1 MSPPSTL
8 LPKPILLVGAGA
20 LGSSV
25 LKGFRIAGNADPSDL
40 IIVDLKPGD
49 EPRAW
54 AADGARLNPPP
65 ETWAEAKTV
74 MLAVKPQGWHAV
86 AAILR
91 GNLAGDAVLVS
102 VMAGVQTEAL
112 KMAFAGH
119 PVARVMPTTGVA
131 TGKGVAS
138 IYSDSPRALEAA
150 QGLFEPMAATV
161 LLSEE
166 NLMDSATAVSGSG
179 PAYVYAF
186 VRALERAGRETGL
199 SRSHARDL
207 ARGTLVSAARLLDS
221 TGEEP
226 DDLIRK
232 VASPGGTTEAALKV
246 LCEPGQG
253 LDELIL
259 AAVQAAHERS
269 KELG

>member
-1 MSPPSTL
+1 MSL
-8 LPKPILLVGAGA
+8 QKPILLLGAGA

-25 LKGFRIAGNADPSDL
+25 LKGFRIAGHAGPADL

-49 EPRAW
+49 EPKAW
-54 AADGARLNPPP
+54 AADGARLNPAP
-65 ETWAEAKTV
+65 ETWREAKTV
-74 MLAVKPQGWHAV
+74 LLTVKPQGWHAV
-86 AAILR
+86 AAILN
-91 GNLAGDAVLVS
+91 GNLAADAVIVS
-102 VMAGVQTEAL
+102 VMAGVQTDSL
-112 KMAFAGH
+112 KKAFAGH

-138 IYSDSPRALEAA
+138 IYADAPRALEAA
-150 QGLFEPMAATV
+150 QGLFGPMASTV
-161 LLSEE
+161 VLSEE
-166 NLMDSATAVSGSG
+166 GLMDSATAVSGSG

-226 DDLIRK
+226 DDLIQK

-246 LCEPGQG
+246 LCKPGEG
-253 LDELIL
+253 LDELIM
-259 AAVQAAHERS
+259 AAVHAAQQRS

>member
-1 MSPPSTL
+1 MA

-25 LKGFRIAGNADPSDL
+25 LKGFRISGHATPADL
-40 IIVDLKPGD
+40 MIVDLKPGD
-49 EPRAW
+49 EPKAW
-54 AADGARLNPPP
+54 AADGARLNPLP
-65 ETWAEAKTV
+65 ETWSEAKTV
-74 MLAVKPQGWHAV
+74 LLAVKPQGWHAV

-91 GNLAGDAVLVS
+91 GNLASDAVIIS

-112 KMAFAGH
+112 KVAFAGH

-131 TGKGVAS
+131 TGKGIAS
-138 IYSDSPRALEAA
+138 IYSDAQPALEAA
-150 QGLFEPMAATV
+150 QGLFGPMASTV
-161 LLSEE
+161 ELGEE
-166 NLMDSATAVSGSG
+166 CQMDSATAVSGSG

-199 SRSHARDL
+199 SSSHAREL

-226 DDLIRK
+226 DALIQK
-232 VASPGGTTEAALKV
+232 VMSPGGTTEAALKI
-246 LCEPGQG
+246 LCKPGEG
-253 LDELIL
+253 LDELIM
-259 AAVQAAHERS
+259 AAVAAAQQRS

>member
-1 MSPPSTL
+1 MSAPQAIL
-8 LPKPILLVGAGA
+8 AKPILMVGAGA

-25 LKGFRIAGNADPSDL
+25 LKGFRISGHATPADL
-40 IIVDLKPGD
+40 MIVDLKPGD

-54 AADGARLNPPP
+54 AADGARLNPAP
-65 ETWAEAKTV
+65 ETWREAKTV
-74 MLAVKPQGWHAV
+74 LLAVKPQGWHAV
-86 AAILR
+86 AAILH
-91 GNLAGDAVLVS
+91 GNLASDAAIIS

-131 TGKGVAS
+131 TGKGIAS
-138 IYSDSPRALEAA
+138 IFSDSPVALEAA
-150 QGLFEPMAATV
+150 QGLFGPMAATV
-161 LLSEE
+161 QLAEE
-166 NLMDSATAVSGSG
+166 CQMDSATAVSGSG

-186 VRALERAGRETGL
+186 LRALERAGRETGL
-199 SRSHARDL
+199 SRSHAREL

-226 DDLIRK
+226 DELIQK
-232 VASPGGTTEAALKV
+232 VMSPGGTTEAALKV
-246 LCEPGQG
+246 LCKPGEG
-253 LDELIL
+253 LDELIM
-259 AAVQAAHERS
+259 AAVQAAQQRS

>member
-1 MSPPSTL
+1 MSQTEAF

-25 LKGFRIAGNADPSDL
+25 LKGFRIAGNATPSDL

-49 EPRAW
+49 EPKAW
-54 AADGARLNPPP
+54 AADGSPLNPPP
-65 ETWAEAKTV
+65 ESWSAAKTV
-74 MLAVKPQGWHAV
+74 LLAVKPQGWHAV

-91 GNLAGDAVLVS
+91 GNLASDAVIIS

-112 KMAFAGH
+112 KIAFAGH

-138 IYSDSPRALEAA
+138 IYADEPRALDAA
-150 QGLFEPMAATV
+150 QGLFGPIASTV
-161 LLSEE
+161 VLSEE
-166 NLMDSATAVSGSG
+166 GMMDSATAVSGSG

-199 SRSHARDL
+199 SRSHAREL

-232 VASPGGTTEAALKV
+232 VMSPGGTTEAALKV
-246 LCEPGQG
+246 LCKEGEG
-253 LDELIL
+253 LDELII
-259 AAVQAAHERS
+259 AAVRAAQQRS